1 MQAPRPKPAPWS
13 IAYTVAGVLSVLLSL
28 CISCL
33 ALSLVLDTRARPD
46 PDDPSPETWLLC
58 FLCFG
63 LPLMAAGIAALVMA
77 LRRRK
82 QEQAQ
87 TLQNIVL
94 DVAMQQGGSVTAQD
108 LAFHSSL
115 SLEAAQDLL
124 EGWAARGICRMEVD
138 TAGFTRFWF
147 DSRPSSR
154 ETPL

>member
-1 MQAPRPKPAPWS
+1 MQTSRPKPAPWS
-13 IAYTVAGVLSVLLSL
+13 IAFAVAGVLSVLLSL
-28 CISCL
+28 CISCI

-46 PDDPSPETWLLC
+46 PDDPSPETWFLC

-63 LPLMAAGIAALVMA
+63 LPLMAAGIASLALA
-77 LRRRK
+77 WRRCR

-87 TLQNIVL
+87 TLQSMVL

-108 LAFHSSL
+108 LALHSSL

-124 EGWAARGICRMEVD
+124 EEWAARGICRMEVD
-138 TAGFTRFWF
+138 AGGFTRFWF